1 MQIKNYSQTQY
12 KPYFSMKIADPTTY
26 STTVFNAMCDF
37 IGKHSDKFS
46 PNAVI
51 RESENKGRR
60 FSETIIDDGVAK
72 IRLGET
78 DIQIINTL
86 KRFGEALDTSA

>member
-1 MQIKNYSQTQY
+1 
-12 KPYFSMKIADPTTY
+12 
-26 STTVFNAMCDF
+26 MCDF